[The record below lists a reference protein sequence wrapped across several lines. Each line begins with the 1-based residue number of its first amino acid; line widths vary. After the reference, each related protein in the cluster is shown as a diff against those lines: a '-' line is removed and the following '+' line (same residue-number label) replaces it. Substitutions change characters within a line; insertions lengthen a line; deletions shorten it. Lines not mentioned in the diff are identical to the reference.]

1 MSTHLIKLNDEH
13 ERLYSKS
20 KLNVIDVLNAN
31 FAMEFALAYQHDSNT
46 NAIQFLKSLEKTL
59 SYFPEFAG
67 SIQSTKKEMILTFD
81 NTGAEFSVYKS
92 NLNYEDAMKNES
104 KKKFYH
110 QTEKLEGKLLKIKM
124 TVLCDQSY
132 ILAFV
137 YDYSICDGWGFT
149 WFLKAWSTIFN
160 DKALDSFGTGPCSF
174 GNYRSSVIED
184 RVVIT
189 GYNDKRVI
197 KPYPEYILTKTK
209 RDFEIGEIVA
219 EFLVSKKSLREL
231 KDDYAKKRNECD
243 PMFLSTTDLISA
255 IAWKAAIK
263 AKKLNKKE
271 QTVFGSVQHLR
282 KKFGCDESFFGNCIL
297 AFSVSLS
304 VEQVLKLNLI
314 EIAILVRK
322 AITKLDKNQIKSKLS
337 FVESADDWNSITSN
351 FNSSGSDFIIVSWEM
366 FPLFDIEF
374 SGGCPRKL
382 VYDFSGIGMPYIL
395 PTENNNFL
403 SLQINFKEEEL
414 NIFLE
419 DEYTKRYFKNFK
431 SYLHV
436 QS

>member
-1 MSTHLIKLNDEH
+1 
-13 ERLYSKS
+13 
-20 KLNVIDVLNAN
+20 
-31 FAMEFALAYQHDSNT
+31 
-46 NAIQFLKSLEKTL
+46 
-59 SYFPEFAG
+59 
-67 SIQSTKKEMILTFD
+67 
-81 NTGAEFSVYKS
+81 
-92 NLNYEDAMKNES
+92 
-104 KKKFYH
+104 
-110 QTEKLEGKLLKIKM
+110 
-124 TVLCDQSY
+124 
-132 ILAFV
+132 
-137 YDYSICDGWGFT
+137 
-149 WFLKAWSTIFN
+149 
-160 DKALDSFGTGPCSF
+160 
-174 GNYRSSVIED
+174 
-184 RVVIT
+184 
-189 GYNDKRVI
+189 
-197 KPYPEYILTKTK
+197 
-209 RDFEIGEIVA
+209 
-219 EFLVSKKSLREL
+219 
-231 KDDYAKKRNECD
+231 
-243 PMFLSTTDLISA
+243 MFLSTTDLISA

-271 QTVFGSVQHLR
+271 QTVFGSVQNLR

-382 VYDFSGIGMPYIL
+382 LYDFSGIGMLYIL

-403 SLQINFKEEEL
+403 SLQINFTEEEL
-414 NIFLE
+414 NFFLE

-431 SYLHV
+431 SYLRV